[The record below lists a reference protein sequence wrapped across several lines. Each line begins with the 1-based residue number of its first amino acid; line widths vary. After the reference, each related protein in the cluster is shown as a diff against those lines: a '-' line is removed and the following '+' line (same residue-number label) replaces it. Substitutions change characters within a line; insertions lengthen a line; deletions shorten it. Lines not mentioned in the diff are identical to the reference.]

1 MNVSISPFELSQE
14 PEGLKNLRGKAWDV
28 YTQAPFPDRASTLWR
43 FSNPEAFWVI
53 PENISSML
61 QNGKIA
67 YRLED
72 PNGLRLSDLQ
82 EAVSDESV
90 PVGALV
96 GPEFGKFEALN
107 LALWK
112 KGTYLRIPE
121 GAKIDQP
128 VVLRKRISGEGL
140 ILDRTFVHV
149 SKGASLTIVEVLEG
163 ELAGNGNGYLNA
175 VEEVFVE
182 EGAAL
187 TLVGI
192 DLTQGTT
199 RAFVTVRH
207 SIGTNSELKWVL
219 ARFGDGSLK
228 ANLGARLSGQGAKSG
243 ISGAVFGFGQGK
255 SDIHTF
261 HDHAEKRTF
270 SNIDLRVV
278 LQDQAHSAYTGLI
291 RIDTDAAYS
300 EAFQENRNLLLSGDV
315 RAESIPELEILT
327 DEVQCKHGVTVGT
340 VEEEP
345 LFYLMSRGVP
355 KEDAVRLLVVGFL
368 EPVLGHIPGD
378 FRKPLD
384 ERVAHFMKPAMEVE
398 NVL

>member
-1 MNVSISPFELSQE
+1 MNVSMPPFEVAQE
-14 PEGLKNLRGKAWDV
+14 PEGLKNLRCKAWNF
-28 YTQAPFPDRASTLWR
+28 YTQAQFPDRASTLWR

-61 QNGKIA
+61 EKGKIV
-67 YRLED
+67 YRLEA

-82 EAVSDESV
+82 DAVSNESV

-112 KGTYLRIPE
+112 KGAYLRVPE
-121 GAKIDQP
+121 GVKIDQP

-140 ILDRTFVHV
+140 ILDRSLIHV

-175 VEEVFVE
+175 VEEVLIE

-192 DLTQGTT
+192 DLTQGKT

-207 SIGTNSELKWVL
+207 SIGSNAELKWVL
-219 ARFGDGSLK
+219 ARFGEGSSK
-228 ANLGARLSGQGAKSG
+228 ANLGARLAGLGAKSG
-243 ISGAVFGFGQGK
+243 IYGAAFGFGQGK

-261 HDHAEKRTF
+261 HDHAVKRTF

-291 RIDTDAAYS
+291 RIDTDAGCS
-300 EAFQENRNLLLSGDV
+300 EAFQENRNLLLSGGV

-327 DEVQCKHGVTVGT
+327 DEVQCKHGVTVGP

-355 KEDAVRLLVVGFL
+355 REDAVRLLVVGFL

-384 ERVAHFMKPAMEVE
+384 GLVANLINPASEIE
-398 NVL
+398 SPL